1 MFQLNRIAIQAVVHV
16 STCTSCIFSVIRVCV
31 RMRVYVCVDERE
43 LQNFR
48 SQCNYN
54 TKNNNDRI
62 NKIYNKTSYTQPD
75 RVTPIGT
82 HTECIVY
89 ALYMYYTNTYTNI
102 RPKSV
107 ALTLGRA
114 LADYRY

>member
-54 TKNNNDRI
+54 TKNNNDSI
-62 NKIYNKTSYTQPD
+62 NKKYTTKRHTHSQTESH
-75 RVTPIGT
+75 RLV
-82 HTECIVY
+82 HTECMVY
-89 ALYMYYTNTYTNI
+89 ALYVLYKHIHEHTAKKRCSHS
-102 RPKSV
+102 RPCSC
-107 ALTLGRA
+107 
-114 LADYRY
+114 